1 MKAKRCK
8 PSRGCAAPG
17 PFTAAQRQK
26 LPPEAY
32 ALPLELPGKYPL
44 YKWSGGCLLP
54 SKSHAQAA
62 KARARQQFNR
72 GSLEQRQLRKINQR
86 ADSVIRQCRPA
97 KNSPCPRDVKG
108 LKSALRASS
117 GADSL
122 RAMIDSMS

>member
-62 KARARQQFNR
+62 KARARQQFNSQDQSAS
-72 GSLEQRQLRKINQR
+72 GQR
-86 ADSVIRQCRPA
+86 DSPVQAGEKFTVPSRCEGP
-97 KNSPCPRDVKG
+97 
-108 LKSALRASS
+108 
-117 GADSL
+117 
-122 RAMIDSMS
+122 